1 MFGGAD
7 YLMWN
12 GDGKFDV
19 NLTMSHPM
27 ELDPKGLRAVRSM
40 APLLG
45 YGAIQYRMFGAV
57 LRPEE
62 SKIRPPKY
70 CWVFVPG
77 TDAPSK
83 VAPSWFIADEL
94 KQALITV
101 EASKGTLY
109 LEGWGLLRYTH
120 QGIELIPD
128 AGPLAEDH
136 PHSGWVA
143 VLIPQRPSAI
153 VSQALVRSARWRLS
167 LMTSWIA
174 GGLWLGLLVGLRF
187 GLMGDGVEPTFNAG
201 WAKNAWPQTAG
212 VEDWFE
218 LRSSY
223 VPEILNAPS
232 ALSMKGRGFTGNH
245 SPLEMGEDL
254 NAENNLPLFWV
265 VLGLYSSNDGAKHWQ
280 DLYQKEGQEAVIF
293 ERQIPGKGLLH
304 AVALP
309 YRGFD
314 PVPFLKHIR
323 KHVLTDAWLLPGKES
338 AGSSPG
344 ISSEGSPS

>member
-1 MFGGAD
+1 G
-7 YLMWN
+7 
-12 GDGKFDV
+12 V
-19 NLTMSHPM
+19 
-27 ELDPKGLRAVRSM
+27 
-40 APLLG
+40 
-45 YGAIQYRMFGAV
+45 
-57 LRPEE
+57 
-62 SKIRPPKY
+62 
-70 CWVFVPG
+70 
-77 TDAPSK
+77 
-83 VAPSWFIADEL
+83 
-94 KQALITV
+94 
-101 EASKGTLY
+101 
-109 LEGWGLLRYTH
+109 
-120 QGIELIPD
+120 ELIPD

-143 VLIPQRPSAI
+143 VSIPQRSSAI
-153 VSQALVRSARWRLS
+153 APQALVRSARWPLS

-174 GGLWLGLLVGLRF
+174 GVLWVGLLVGLRF
-187 GLMGDGVEPTFNAG
+187 GLMGDGVEPTFTAG
-201 WAKNAWPQTAG
+201 WAKNARPQTAG

-232 ALSMKGRGFTGNH
+232 ALSMKGLGFTGNH

-323 KHVLTDAWLLPGKES
+323 KHVLSDAWLLSGKES